1 MPATRFEPPSPEI
14 RESSLPPLEF
24 TSLSAQWFVHF
35 KIKKACLTFAAHCR
49 ITVYICLHSE
59 ILNFEIKKI
68 SL

>member
-24 TSLSAQWFVHF
+24 TSLSAQWFVRF
-35 KIKKACLTFAAHCR
+35 KIKKAAHCR
-49 ITVYICLHSE
+49 ITVYICLNSE